1 MAVIESIKYKRSI
14 LTPSILLIILTFLFV
29 NLKVTFTFFDFIP
42 SFSLLIK
49 VSIVTG
55 LVLIGFYFLRRIFLT
70 DKLTGLYNRKGFFSL
85 AEHRLKITKRQKSG
99 LLILYA
105 DVDNLKEI
113 NDAYGHEEGDN
124 LLKEIANI
132 LKSTYRESDII
143 ARFGGNEFLVFPL
156 GTTKAHIEVISSRL
170 QNVINDYNTSRED
183 RYKLSVSIEIS
194 AYEPESVTTID
205 ELLAEVDRLIYE
217 HKRNKKRS

>member
-14 LTPSILLIILTFLFV
+14 LTPSILLIILALLFV
-29 NLKVTFTFFDFIP
+29 NLKVTFTLFDFIP
-42 SFSLLIK
+42 FFSLLNQI
-49 VSIVTG
+49 SIVTG
-55 LVLIGFYFLRRIFLT
+55 LVLIGFYFSRRSSFT
-70 DKLTGLYNRKGFFSL
+70 DKLTGLYNRKGFFTL
-85 AEHRLKITKRQKSG
+85 AKHRLKIAKRQKSG
-99 LLILYA
+99 LLMLYA
-105 DVDNLKEI
+105 NVDNLKEI

-124 LLKEIANI
+124 LLKETANI
-132 LKSTYRESDII
+132 LKSIYRESDII
-143 ARFGGNEFLVFPL
+143 ARIGGDEFVVFPL

-183 RYKLSVSIEIS
+183 RYKLSVGIEIS